1 VALVSDVPIHVSS
14 DAGEGAFNPG
24 SMLLVVAVGALA
36 FIATLL
42 LGAYAP
48 DLRSG
53 RNGGT
58 HALSNAATGFSGLVR
73 LAAATGRNP
82 VVIRAPDQLK
92 REELA
97 VVTPDHGWINLGDI
111 LQWRGARATL
121 LVLPKWDTAPD
132 KEKPGWVRVAGLLP
146 AQDPAQTLA
155 PAVPLLVSREHGD
168 RHELKVV
175 PFGAPS
181 DLRFIA
187 PAVLQTISGKRIEPI
202 ITESGGRI
210 VLAKVKGSQTYIL
223 ADPDLINN
231 HGMGDERQAKA
242 ALALLDYLNS
252 TGSKSVLF
260 DVTANGLGRSR
271 SPLKLAFDPPF
282 LAVTLTIFAAMLLAA
297 WQALVRFGPIR
308 RRERA
313 IAFGKAALVDNSAA
327 LIRKAGRET
336 SFGGRYV
343 EVICERATNLFRLPA
358 NLDAEELG
366 ERMEGLNPRR
376 SFASAA
382 ERARSARSRDELVRA
397 AQSLNQWLEE
407 VQR

>member
-1 VALVSDVPIHVSS
+1 MSDVPIHGSS

-73 LAAATGRNP
+73 LAAATGRDP
-82 VVIRAPDQLK
+82 IVIRAQDQLN

-97 VVTPDHGWINLGDI
+97 VITPDHGWINLGDI

-202 ITESGGRI
+202 ITNSGGRI

>member
-1 VALVSDVPIHVSS
+1 MSDVPIHVSS

-121 LVLPKWDTAPD
+121 LVLPTWDTAPD

-242 ALALLDYLNS
+242 ALVLLDYLNS

-313 IAFGKAALVDNSAA
+313 IAVGKAALVDNSAA

-336 SFGGRYV
+336 SLGGRYV

>member
-1 VALVSDVPIHVSS
+1 MSDVPIHVSS

-336 SFGGRYV
+336 SLGGRYV

-382 ERARSARSRDELVRA
+382 ERARSARRRDELVRA

>member
-1 VALVSDVPIHVSS
+1 MSDVPIHGSS

-73 LAAATGRNP
+73 LAAATGRDP
-82 VVIRAPDQLK
+82 IVIRAQDQLN

-97 VVTPDHGWINLGDI
+97 VITPDHGWINLGDI

-202 ITESGGRI
+202 ITDSGGRI

>member
-1 VALVSDVPIHVSS
+1 MSDVPIHGSS

-155 PAVPLLVSREHGD
+155 PAVPLIVSREHGD

-202 ITESGGRI
+202 ITNSGGRI

-336 SFGGRYV
+336 SLGGRYV

-382 ERARSARSRDELVRA
+382 ERARSARNRDELVRA

>member
-202 ITESGGRI
+202 ITNSGGRI

-336 SFGGRYV
+336 SLGGRYV